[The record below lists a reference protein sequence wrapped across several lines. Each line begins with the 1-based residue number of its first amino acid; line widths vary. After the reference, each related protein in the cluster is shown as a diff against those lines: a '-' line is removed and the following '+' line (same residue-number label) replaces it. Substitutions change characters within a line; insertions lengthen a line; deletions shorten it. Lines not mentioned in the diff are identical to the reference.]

1 MLMSFQKMSYIL
13 FYETLSI
20 PLEEL
25 ESKKA
30 LKVSWHNA
38 AAEEVRVVN
47 LLLNKES
54 TVRDALEALADE
66 LPLTEAGAAANAA
79 ANASARDAEGER
91 LPRARRLRMMEVF
104 NNRIYKIFNETE
116 EIETINDQYWTIRAE
131 EIAPDELELGQEDKL
146 IHVRHFYREARMQNM
161 THNFGDPFLLAIG
174 PAETLAS
181 VRARIQAKLSLSD
194 DELAKWKLA
203 VVSFGRVE
211 YLTDDNEL
219 LRPRFRKNDT
229 FGNWDDYLGLEHA
242 QTPGANRKK
251 HLSRHTYDKPVKIYG

>member
-1 MLMSFQKMSYIL
+1 
-13 FYETLSI
+13 
-20 PLEEL
+20 
-25 ESKKA
+25 
-30 LKVSWHNA
+30 
-38 AAEEVRVVN
+38 
-47 LLLNKES
+47 
-54 TVRDALEALADE
+54 
-66 LPLTEAGAAANAA
+66 
-79 ANASARDAEGER
+79 
-91 LPRARRLRMMEVF
+91 
-104 NNRIYKIFNETE
+104 
-116 EIETINDQYWTIRAE
+116 
-131 EIAPDELELGQEDKL
+131 
-146 IHVRHFYREARMQNM
+146 MQNM